1 MPSTAALTDI
11 MTTETNIP
19 SLDSLEYIPFLDAEG
34 QLPEQF
40 QGKVG
45 VYAIFDRD
53 KILQYVGYSRDV
65 DLSLKQHLVRQVQKC
80 YWIKVQTSDRPSRTL
95 LENIRNAWLSDGTI
109 SSGDRSQES
118 GWTEPIDAKLTMTA
132 DEQNSY
138 ASGDEMMQTKL
149 LKNVARRVEQQILAD
164 LESRGLKMQIRF
176 NPKLKEKGLLDLK

>member
-1 MPSTAALTDI
+1 

-19 SLDSLEYIPFLDAEG
+19 SLDSLEYIPFLDLEG
-34 QLPEQF
+34 QLPQQF

-45 VYAIFDRD
+45 VYAIFDEG

-65 DLSLKQHLVRQVQKC
+65 DLSLKQHLVRQVQQC

-95 LENIRNAWLSDGTI
+95 LENIRNAWLSESGTL
-109 SSGDRSQES
+109 SPSDRSLES
-118 GWTEPIDAKLTMTA
+118 AWTEPIDAKVTMTA
-132 DEQNSY
+132 DEHNSY

-164 LESRGLKMQIRF
+164 LESRGSKVPIRF